1 MGLRK
6 RIREKYS
13 LFIILVDTNSFFCFN
28 LFILAFFMKL
38 FSFLFPNFDTHDSS
52 QPTSHWFQQRLSAF
66 LAIIFGL
73 WFLISI
79 QSMPGLEYTSV
90 RNWLSS
96 FYNALILFFLI
107 IVISYHSSLG
117 IKVIIEDYIHHSLIK
132 NLAIICNSFFHF
144 ICAVFSSLIV
154 LKIFLEF

>member
-1 MGLRK
+1 MAD
-6 RIREKYS
+6 I
-13 LFIILVDTNSFFCFN
+13 NSFFCFN
-28 LFILAFFMKL
+28 LFVLAVFMKL
-38 FSFLFPNFDTHDSS
+38 FSYLFPNFNTHDSS
-52 QPTSHWFQQRLSAF
+52 QPTSLWFQQRLSAF

-73 WFLISI
+73 WFFISI

-96 FYNALILFFLI
+96 VYNALILILLI
-107 IVISYHSSLG
+107 IVIFYHSNLG

-154 LKIFLEF
+154 LIIFLEF